1 MTSTSNNAFPDY
13 PFVPRRFAVRA
24 GIAMSVNKRVHSLIS
39 PMPKH
44 SFRLQGAAHSRVSW
58 RFESL
63 RSEQLRRQ
71 AAIIRK

>member
-1 MTSTSNNAFPDY
+1 MDNGDVGVGMNDWL
-13 PFVPRRFAVRA
+13 RA
-24 GIAMSVNKRVHSLIS
+24 GIALSVSKRVHSLI
-39 PMPKH
+39 PQMPKR

-58 RFESL
+58 RLESLRAESL